1 VSIPAGF
8 VPWANARGISPYH
21 TASWG
26 TEDHAAF
33 RAWKRDRMRRRWNAY
48 HLAGFPALL
57 GDRLRDRMRADV
69 QAAEAPAPSRPY
81 RACPCHPG
89 TPVASLRDRRAPE
102 ETVAPRDVETWT
114 AREFHRSGL
123 RPRVAAALAYL
134 AVNFGAH
141 A

>member
-1 VSIPAGF
+1 
-8 VPWANARGISPYH
+8 
-21 TASWG
+21 
-26 TEDHAAF
+26 
-33 RAWKRDRMRRRWNAY
+33 MRRKWNAY

-69 QAAEAPAPSRPY
+69 QAAEAPAPSMPY

-102 ETVAPRDVETWT
+102 ETVASRDVEAWT

-123 RPRVAAALAYL
+123 RPRVAAALTYL
-134 AVNFGAH
+134 AVNFGAR